1 MYDKT
6 ALKPLLWKFTYYI
19 FDVNINYSHPMSCG
33 ATTNLHSIFLVFS
46 WCSKCKIVYVTKQE
60 DKYSFYFLLRL
71 FQRSCIYGIEKKSC
85 GIVASHDTDL
95 EFNFCFPVYQIILGT
110 IETKDSA
117 DIEWVYRPYMNTA
130 KKRKFL
136 AEDE

>member
-1 MYDKT
+1 MSISIT
-6 ALKPLLWKFTYYI
+6 VARCHVVQQQIYI
-19 FDVNINYSHPMSCG
+19 QFSLCFHGAVNVKLYMLQNKKINIPS
-33 ATTNLHSIFLVFS
+33 T
-46 WCSKCKIVYVTKQE
+46 
-60 DKYSFYFLLRL
+60 FLLRL

>member
-1 MYDKT
+1 MSLLLSLYNVYDKI
-6 ALKPLLWKFTYYI
+6 ALKSLQIYI
-19 FDVNINYSHPMSCG
+19 QFSLCFHGAVNVKLYMLQNKKINIPS
-33 ATTNLHSIFLVFS
+33 T
-46 WCSKCKIVYVTKQE
+46 
-60 DKYSFYFLLRL
+60 FLLRL

>member
-1 MYDKT
+1 
-6 ALKPLLWKFTYYI
+6 
-19 FDVNINYSHPMSCG
+19 
-33 ATTNLHSIFLVFS
+33 
-46 WCSKCKIVYVTKQE
+46 
-60 DKYSFYFLLRL
+60 
-71 FQRSCIYGIEKKSC
+71 
-85 GIVASHDTDL
+85 
-95 EFNFCFPVYQIILGT
+95 VYQIILGT